1 MADNESTST
10 TAPAVAE
17 PVVAAQP
24 VEHAVP
30 AADEAAL
37 LDVLNGLDAV
47 DAEPTAEP
55 TPVEEKPADTDPGRT
70 FEPLGTITSRP

>member
-17 PVVAAQP
+17 PVVEAQP

-30 AADEAAL
+30 AADDASL
-37 LDVLNGLDAV
+37 LDVLTGLDA
-47 DAEPTAEP
+47 DDAELAAEPT
-55 TPVEEKPADTDPGRT
+55 TVEQKPADTDPGRT